1 MWGVILALA
10 ASALSQF
17 VAMILSSIAAEA
29 ASSRNASR
37 AHSYSRAS
45 ALVSAFSVFLLILGI
60 FLVYFHKPIAS
71 KIQDQVQGLQDL
83 LTKVQKSQ

>member
-1 MWGVILALA
+1 MWGVIISLA
-10 ASALSQF
+10 AAALSQF

-29 ASSRNASR
+29 ASSKNTAR
-37 AHSYSRAS
+37 AHTYSRAS
-45 ALVSAFSVFLLILGI
+45 AMVSALSVFLLILGI
-60 FLVYFHKPIAS
+60 FLVYFSKPIAS